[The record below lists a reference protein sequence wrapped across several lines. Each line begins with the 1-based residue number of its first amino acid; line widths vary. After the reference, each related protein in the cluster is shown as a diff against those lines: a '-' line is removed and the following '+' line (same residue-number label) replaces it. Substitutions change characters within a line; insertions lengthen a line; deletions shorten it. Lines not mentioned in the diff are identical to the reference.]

1 MIKQTTIN
9 MGTKFRDKN
18 KEKKRVKTYTMTT
31 ASTSNISITKRDGR
45 KEPLDVNKIHFVVE
59 EACENLP
66 GVSASQIEMNANI
79 QFYDGMTTK
88 DIQNVLVRSANDL
101 ISLETPNYQ
110 FAAAR
115 LLLYDVRKE
124 AHGQYEHIPLL
135 KLIIRNVKLGVYDKA
150 IVDKYNK
157 TEIKK
162 LNTWIRRERDLKFTY
177 AGLRQV
183 CDKYLVQDRSSGQL
197 YETPQDMYMMIAAT
211 LFADYPVKTRLS
223 YVKKYYDAISLHKI
237 NIPTPVMAGVRTP
250 VRQFASCV
258 LVDIDDT
265 LPSIFSSDMAI
276 GLYVARRAGIGINA
290 GRIRGI
296 NSKIRGGEV
305 QHTGVIPFLK
315 KFESTVRCCTQNGVR
330 GGNATVHFPIWHPE
344 IEDILVLKN
353 NKGTE
358 DNRVRRMDYSI
369 QISKLF
375 YERFIKDEE
384 ITLMSP
390 HNAPGL
396 YEAYGTDEFDD
407 LYEKYEEDK
416 TIPKKAIKAQDL
428 FFDLL
433 KERAETGRIYIMN
446 IDHCN
451 THSSFKD
458 KVSMSNLCQE
468 ITLPTTPIQHIDD
481 DKGEIAL
488 CILSA
493 INVGTLNDV
502 SELQNLCDISV
513 RALDEI
519 IDYQRY
525 PVKAAEVSTKA
536 RRSLGI
542 GYIGLAHYLAKQGVK
557 YNDPKAWEIVDRLSE
572 AFQYYLLRASC
583 NIAKEKGK
591 CEGFDKTKY
600 ADGLLP
606 IDHYKKTVDKI
617 IPHKQRMAWESLR
630 KDIAKH
636 GLRHS
641 TLSSQ
646 MPSESSSVVSNE
658 TNGIEP
664 PRALLSIKKSKKGP
678 LKQIVPGYPKLKN
691 DYTLLWDMTSN
702 EGYINVVAVMQ
713 KYFDQAISGN
723 WSYNPT
729 QYENNE
735 VPLSIMAQDM
745 LNAYKYGWKTSYY
758 QNTYDFKGEEED
770 VQPAGYKDTVETDDG
785 EDVELELSDKPI
797 VNGHAKVSVEATVTA
812 DKDDDCD
819 ACTI

>member
-1 MIKQTTIN
+1 MDTTKTII
-9 MGTKFRDKN
+9 KN
-18 KEKKRVKTYTMTT
+18 KKYKDLMPNTNS
-31 ASTSNISITKRDGR
+31 STIQVQKRDGR
-45 KEPLDVNKIHFVVE
+45 LEPLDINKIHFVVE
-59 EACENLP
+59 EACEGLS
-66 GVSASQIEMNANI
+66 GVSSSQIEMNANI

-101 ISLETPNYQ
+101 ISLEAPNYQ
-110 FAAAR
+110 YAAAR
-115 LLLYDVRKE
+115 LLSYDVRKE
-124 AHGQYEHIPLL
+124 AHGQYEYIPLL
-135 KLIIRNVKLGVYDKA
+135 KLILRNIRLGVYDKG
-150 IVDKYNK
+150 ILDKYNK

-162 LNTWIRRERDLKFTY
+162 LNTWIRRDRDLKFTY
-177 AGLRQV
+177 AGLRQI
-183 CDKYLVQDRSSGQL
+183 CDKYLVQDRSSGQI

-211 LFADYPVKTRLS
+211 LFAEYPEKNRMG
-223 YVKKYYDAISLHKI
+223 YVKKYYDAISQHKI

-250 VRQFASCV
+250 IRQFASCV
-258 LVDIDDT
+258 LVDSDDT

-305 QHTGVIPFLK
+305 QHTGVVPFLK

-375 YERFIKDEE
+375 YERFMNEE
-384 ITLMSP
+384 AITLISP
-390 HNAPGL
+390 HLAPGL
-396 YEAYGTDEFDD
+396 YEAFGTEEFDD
-407 LYEKYEEDK
+407 LYLKYEADK
-416 TIPKKAIKAQDL
+416 TIPKKTVPAQDL

-446 IDHCN
+446 LDHCN
-451 THSSFKD
+451 SHSSFKD

-468 ITLPTTPIQHIDD
+468 ITLPTTPIQDIHDD
-481 DKGEIAL
+481 QGEIAL

-493 INVGTLNDV
+493 INVGQLGEL
-502 SELQNLCDISV
+502 SELENLCDLSV
-513 RALDEI
+513 RALEQI
-519 IDYQRY
+519 IDYQDY
-525 PVKAAEVSTKA
+525 PVKAAEVSTKK

-542 GYIGLAHYLAKQGVK
+542 GYIGLAHYLAKNGVK
-557 YNDPKAWEIVDRLSE
+557 YNEKGAWELVDRLSE
-572 AFQYYLLRASC
+572 AFQYYLLRSSC
-583 NIAKEKGK
+583 DIAMEKGK
-591 CEGFDKTKY
+591 CDGFERTKY

-606 IDHYKKTVDKI
+606 IDHYKKEIDEIV
-617 IPHKQRMAWESLR
+617 PHKQRMAWESLR
-630 KDIAKH
+630 KDIAKY

-641 TLSSQ
+641 TLSAQ

-664 PRALLSIKKSKKGP
+664 PRAMLQIKKSKKGP
-678 LKQIVPGYPKLKN
+678 LKQIAPGFPKLKN
-691 DYTLLWDMTSN
+691 DYTLLWDMPDN
-702 EGYINVVAVMQ
+702 DGYIKVVAMMQ

-723 WSYNPT
+723 WSYNPLH
-729 QYENNE
+729 YENNE
-735 VPLSIMAQDM
+735 VPLSAMAQDM
-745 LNAYKYGWKTSYY
+745 LVAYKYGWKTSYY

-770 VQPAGYKDTVETDDG
+770 VQPAGISSQQEDEGEDVILQPEDPNIQSNIEPDDG
-785 EDVELELSDKPI
+785 ECE
-797 VNGHAKVSVEATVTA
+797 
-812 DKDDDCD
+812 

>member
-1 MIKQTTIN
+1 MDTTK
-9 MGTKFRDKN
+9 TKIKN
-18 KEKKRVKTYTMTT
+18 KNYKYLMPNTNS
-31 ASTSNISITKRDGR
+31 STIQVQKRDGR
-45 KEPLDVNKIHFVVE
+45 LEPLDINKIHFVVE
-59 EACENLP
+59 EACEGLT
-66 GVSASQIEMNANI
+66 GVSSSQIEMNANI

-110 FAAAR
+110 YAAAR
-115 LLLYDVRKE
+115 LLSYDVRKE
-124 AHGQYEHIPLL
+124 AHGQYEYIPLL
-135 KLIIRNVKLGVYDKA
+135 KLILRNIRLGVYDKG
-150 IVDKYNK
+150 ILDKYSK

-162 LNTWIRRERDLKFTY
+162 FNTWIRRDRDLRFTY
-177 AGLRQV
+177 AGLRQI
-183 CDKYLVQDRSSGQL
+183 CDKYLVQDRSSGQI

-211 LFADYPVKTRLS
+211 LFAEYPTKTRMS
-223 YVKKYYDAISLHKI
+223 YVKKYYDAISQHKI

-250 VRQFASCV
+250 IRQFASCV
-258 LVDIDDT
+258 LVDTDDT

-375 YERFIKDEE
+375 YERFMNEE
-384 ITLMSP
+384 DITLISP
-390 HNAPGL
+390 HMAPGL
-396 YEAYGTDEFDD
+396 YEAFGTDEFDD
-407 LYEKYEEDK
+407 LYVKYENDK
-416 TIPKKAIKAQDL
+416 TIPKKTVPAQDL

-446 IDHCN
+446 IDHSN
-451 THSSFKD
+451 SHSSFKD

-468 ITLPTTPIQHIDD
+468 ITLPTTPIQDLYDD
-481 DKGEIAL
+481 QGEIAL

-493 INVGTLNDV
+493 INVGQLNDL
-502 SELQNLCDISV
+502 SELENLCDLSV
-513 RALDEI
+513 RALEQI
-519 IDYQRY
+519 IDYQDY
-525 PVKAAEVSTKA
+525 PVKAAEVSTKR

-542 GYIGLAHYLAKQGVK
+542 GYIGLAHYLAKNGVK
-557 YNDPKAWEIVDRLSE
+557 YNEKGAWELVDRLSE

-583 NIAKEKGK
+583 DIAEEKGK
-591 CEGFDKTKY
+591 CEYFDRTKY

-606 IDHYKKTVDKI
+606 IDHYKKEVDEI
-617 IPHKQRMAWESLR
+617 VPHKQRMAWESLR
-630 KDIAKH
+630 KDIAKY

-641 TLSSQ
+641 TLSAQ

-664 PRALLSIKKSKKGP
+664 PRALMSIKKSKKGP
-678 LKQIVPGYPKLKN
+678 LKQIAPGFPKLKN
-691 DYTLLWDMTSN
+691 DYTLLWEMPSN
-702 EGYINVVAVMQ
+702 EGYINVVAMMQ

-723 WSYNPT
+723 WSYNPL
-729 QYENNE
+729 QFENNE
-735 VPLSIMAQDM
+735 VPLSVMAQDM
-745 LNAYKYGWKTSYY
+745 LTAYKFGWKTSYY

-770 VQPAGYKDTVETDDG
+770 VQPAGIKSPVEDEGEDVILEPENPTMVNGVNGAEKISTTADDG
-785 EDVELELSDKPI
+785 ECE
-797 VNGHAKVSVEATVTA
+797 
-812 DKDDDCD
+812 

>member
-1 MIKQTTIN
+1 MDTTKTAIK
-9 MGTKFRDKN
+9 
-18 KEKKRVKTYTMTT
+18 KEKYRNLMPNTNS
-31 ASTSNISITKRDGR
+31 STIKVQKRDG
-45 KEPLDVNKIHFVVE
+45 KLEILDINKIHFVVE
-59 EACENLP
+59 EACEGLT
-66 GVSASQIEMNANI
+66 GVSSSQIEMNANI

-101 ISLETPNYQ
+101 ISLEAPNYQ

-115 LLLYDVRKE
+115 LLSYDVRKE
-124 AHGQYEHIPLL
+124 AHGQYEYIPLL
-135 KLIIRNVKLGVYDKA
+135 KLILRNIRLGVYDKG
-150 IVDKYNK
+150 ILDKYNK

-162 LNTWIRRERDLKFTY
+162 LNTWIRRDRDLKFTY
-177 AGLRQV
+177 AGLRQI
-183 CDKYLVQDRSSGQL
+183 CDKYLVQDRSTGQL

-211 LFADYPVKTRLS
+211 LFADYPEKNRLS

-250 VRQFASCV
+250 IRQFASCV
-258 LVDIDDT
+258 LVDSDDT

-369 QISKLF
+369 QISKMF
-375 YERFIKDEE
+375 YERFMNEE
-384 ITLMSP
+384 DITLISP
-390 HNAPGL
+390 HMAPGL
-396 YEAYGTDEFDD
+396 YEAFGTPDFDD
-407 LYEKYEEDK
+407 LYLKYEADK
-416 TIPKKAIKAQDL
+416 TIPKKTVPAQDL

-446 IDHCN
+446 LDHCN
-451 THSSFKD
+451 SHSSFKD

-468 ITLPTTPIQHIDD
+468 ITLPTTPIQDIHDD
-481 DKGEIAL
+481 QGEIAL

-493 INVGTLNDV
+493 INVGQLG
-502 SELQNLCDISV
+502 ELGELENLCDLSV
-513 RALDEI
+513 RALEQI
-519 IDYQRY
+519 IDYQDY
-525 PVKAAEVSTKA
+525 PVKAAEVSTKR

-542 GYIGLAHYLAKQGVK
+542 GYIGLAHYLAKNGVK
-557 YNDPKAWEIVDRLSE
+557 YNEKGAWELVDRLSE

-583 NIAKEKGK
+583 DIAMEKGK
-591 CEGFDKTKY
+591 CEGFERTKY

-606 IDHYKKTVDKI
+606 IDHYKKEVDEI
-617 IPHKQRMAWESLR
+617 VPHKQRMAWESLR
-630 KDIAKH
+630 KDIAKY

-641 TLSSQ
+641 TLSAQ

-664 PRALLSIKKSKKGP
+664 PRAMLSIKKSKKGP
-678 LKQIVPGYPKLKN
+678 LKQIAPGFPKLKN
-691 DYTLLWDMTSN
+691 DYTLLWDMPDNT
-702 EGYINVVAVMQ
+702 GYINVVAMMQ

-723 WSYNPT
+723 WSYNPLH
-729 QYENNE
+729 YENNE
-735 VPLSIMAQDM
+735 VPLSAMAQDM
-745 LNAYKYGWKTSYY
+745 LTAYKYGWKTSYY

-770 VQPAGYKDTVETDDG
+770 VQPAGIGSTMEDEG
-785 EDVELELSDKPI
+785 EDVILEPE
-797 VNGHAKVSVEATVTA
+797 NEAEQIST
-812 DKDDDCD
+812 DIIEGDDCD